1 MENYILEMR
10 NIRKTFLGGKVVA
23 NDDVTLKIKKGE
35 KHAIVGEN
43 EAGKSTLMQILNELY
58 QPTSGEI
65 YFHGNKM
72 EINGSGEAAKLGILM
87 AGGQLDE
94 K

>member
-43 EAGKSTLMQILNELY
+43 GAGKSTLMQILNGLY

-65 YFHGNKM
+65 
-72 EINGSGEAAKLGILM
+72 
-87 AGGQLDE
+87 
-94 K
+94 